1 MEWRYDGVGNSA
13 FGATTKGNTEQRT
26 NSESGPSE
34 SAGHISDD
42 DLERYVFGRVQ
53 EPELATLEHIL
64 ACAACAEQAQECVA
78 WVEAIRAAAV
88 RAERV

>member
-13 FGATTKGNTEQRT
+13 FGATEQRT

-53 EPELATLEHIL
+53 EPELATLEEHIL

>member
-1 MEWRYDGVGNSA
+1 MMVSVIALLELPNNVPTRKADLRNPP
-13 FGATTKGNTEQRT
+13 AT
-26 NSESGPSE
+26 
-34 SAGHISDD
+34 ISDD

-53 EPELATLEHIL
+53 EPELATLEEHIL
-64 ACAACAEQAQECVA
+64 ACAACAEQAQECFA

>member
-1 MEWRYDGVGNSA
+1 MMVSVIALWSYHLGKHR
-13 FGATTKGNTEQRT
+13 
-26 NSESGPSE
+26 

-53 EPELATLEHIL
+53 EPELATLEEHIL
-64 ACAACAEQAQECVA
+64 ACAACAELAQECVA

-88 RAERV
+88 RPERV